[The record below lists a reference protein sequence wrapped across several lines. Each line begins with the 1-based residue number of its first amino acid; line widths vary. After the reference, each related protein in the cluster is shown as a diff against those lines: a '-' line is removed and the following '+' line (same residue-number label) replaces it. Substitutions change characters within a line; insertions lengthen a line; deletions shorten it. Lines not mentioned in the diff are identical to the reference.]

1 MKRSLRQVALYLL
14 LIALSCV
21 YGLACAAIN
30 NRATGSYT
38 DAQGTLTS
46 VRSNKVTAVQ
56 PETIKYYTGPDFKV
70 AAVMTTVGQRLYVQ
84 ADAPSCD
91 ASGDNAENIM
101 IQIASKKTGDK
112 ETFPAAETDAD
123 SGVFRVTQAVMTV
136 DAGIDGTRAG
146 DGKLETTMNDTLVA
160 TIQGCGNGTAQ
171 SSILIDPA
179 GIVFDSQSNLPLA
192 GATVTLID
200 VTGAGNGGIPGG
212 PAHVIDLDGVTVAP
226 STVITGE
233 DGLYRFPLVGA
244 SLYRLQ
250 VVPPTNYVFP
260 SKVDPGKITGR
271 TLQLYGSY
279 GADFTV
285 SAATGAVT
293 LDVPLD
299 PVPGLLY
306 LEKNASRSTAE
317 VNEFVD
323 YTIRVHNTADVDLTG
338 VNVDDDL
345 PAGFSLVPGTVR
357 LEGALAADPGGKRGP
372 GLHFAI
378 GTVSAH
384 GVAELRYRAR
394 IGTGALQGDGINRA
408 HATSTAP
415 LALVSSVAAAKVSVS
430 AGIFSEKAYIVGTI
444 FADCD
449 GDRLRG
455 PKEAG
460 VPGVRVYLEDGSYS
474 ITDLNGRYSFADL
487 RPRTHVAKVDMST
500 LPAGSQLAILS
511 QRNVG
516 DAGSRFVDVHDGEL
530 AKADFA
536 IANCST
542 ELHAAIAARRDALT
556 AAEHAQ
562 AQITA
567 PAKAAKTAVAAI
579 DLNTLDN
586 SLAFIGLENGAVLP
600 QTLATVRVKGLNGV
614 SFELTVNGKAVGSDR
629 IGKRSTVAARQLES
643 WEFVGVAFQPGKNVL
658 AVTQRDA
665 FGNARGTQQLTVLAP
680 GKLARVVL
688 EMDKA
693 SIAAD
698 GRSLAGLRVRLED
711 GAGVPVAER
720 TAVTLDTNLGDW
732 EQADLDPREPGL
744 QLFVEGGQAQVA
756 LRAPKEAGEARI
768 KAHAGNIEAATRV
781 EFVPDLRPM
790 VAAGVVDGALSF
802 KRIGGNVSK
811 PEREFN
817 GFEDALR
824 SLSTSH
830 GANTAELGA
839 RAAVFAK
846 GKVANDTLLTLA
858 YDSDKVSENKLF
870 RDLDPTQYYPTY
882 GDDAQRGFDAQ
893 STSRLYLRADRNKS
907 YLLFGDFTPPGTTP
921 SRNLGAYNRA
931 LNGLRHHYEA
941 GGLTVDS
948 FASHDSTRQMVEEIA
963 ANGTSGPYLTGSG
976 VMVINSERIEIIIRD
991 RNRPGVLVSSRLM
1004 SRYADYDIE
1013 ALTGRILF
1021 RAPIASLDADLN
1033 PVTIRISYE
1042 IDQGSP
1048 NFWIA
1053 GTAAQYKLG
1062 KHVEIG
1068 GSYVNDRNPAA
1079 PTTLASVNGT
1089 LRPDD
1094 KTTITVEG
1102 ARMEKSSMEGRAARV
1117 DAVRK
1122 DGKLES
1128 HIYAGRAD
1136 PYFDNPAA
1144 SLPKGRAE
1152 AGAQVTYRANERVS
1166 VGAELIHSADL
1177 TTGASRDGGQVNAG
1191 YAFGNGVRVE
1201 GGVRRAHENAADGT
1215 TLVQPDLTSVRAKVS
1230 TQVPGL
1236 PQAGVYLE
1244 GEQDV
1249 KDSGRRMLALGGDY
1263 RLAGG
1268 SRIYGRHELISSLG
1282 SNYALNEGQQ
1292 RNATVIGIDSD
1303 YMKDGRVFSEYRARG
1318 PGLDGRQAEAALG
1331 LRNLWSVAEGV
1342 RASTSL
1348 ERVKVLAG
1356 NAANESV
1363 AAAVALEYAR
1373 DPALRANT
1381 RLEWRHAVDS
1391 DSVLS
1396 TVGAAY
1402 KLNETWALLG
1412 KNTLAAT
1419 RSKGNDSLRANDL
1432 LQAGVAYRALET
1444 LGWNGLAKYEY
1455 KLERDTGIADLERAV
1470 HSIGITANWQPRAET
1485 VFTGRYAA
1493 KVAQDRSGGL
1503 DTRSFAQL
1511 VAARVTQEVK
1521 RDWDVGAT
1529 VMALL
1534 DGGTRGRQFAAGL
1547 EAGYQLRKNMWV
1559 SAGYNLL
1566 GFREPDLAG
1575 ADATARGVY
1584 VRLRMKFDER
1594 ALEGLLGSQA
1604 SH

>member
-1 MKRSLRQVALYLL
+1 MKRSFRQIALYVL
-14 LIALSCV
+14 LIALSCA

-30 NRATGSYT
+30 NRASVSYT
-38 DAQGTLTS
+38 DARQGTATM
-46 VRSNKVTAVQ
+46 RSNKVTATQ

-70 AAVMTTVGQRLYVQ
+70 AAVLTTVGQRLYVQ

-101 IQIASKKTGDK
+101 IQIASQKTGDK

-123 SGVFRVTQAVMTV
+123 SGVFRVTQAVMTL
-136 DAGIDGTRAG
+136 DAAVAGMRAG
-146 DGKLETTMNDTLVA
+146 NGQLETTMNDTLVA

-171 SSILIDPA
+171 STILIDPA
-179 GIVFDSQSNLPLA
+179 GIVFDSQTNQPLA

-212 PAHVIDLDGVTVAP
+212 PAHVIALDGVTVAP
-226 STVITGE
+226 STVVTGE

-250 VVPPTNYVFP
+250 VVAPSNYVFP

-279 GADFTV
+279 GASFTV

-299 PVPGLLY
+299 PIPGLLY

-338 VNVDDDL
+338 VSVEDDL

-357 LEGALAADPGGKRGP
+357 LDGANAADPGGKRGP
-372 GLHFAI
+372 GLHFSV
-378 GTVSAH
+378 GTVAAH
-384 GVAELRYRAR
+384 GVTELRYRAR

-415 LALVSSVAAAKVSVS
+415 LALVSSVAAAKVTVS
-430 AGIFSEKAYIVGTI
+430 AGIFSEKAYIVGKV

-449 GDRLRG
+449 GDKLRG
-455 PKEAG
+455 ADEMG

-474 ITDLNGRYSFADL
+474 VTDADGRYSFADV
-487 RPRTHVAKVDMST
+487 RPRTHVAKIDGST
-500 LPAGSQLAILS
+500 LPAGSLLAILS
-511 QRNVG
+511 QRNAG

-536 IANCST
+536 IANCSADI
-542 ELHAAIAARRDALT
+542 AASIIARRDALK
-556 AAEHAQ
+556 AAERAQ
-562 AQITA
+562 VQITP
-567 PAKAAKTAVAAI
+567 PAKAATAPAAI

-586 SLAFIGLENGAVLP
+586 SLAFIGLADGAVLP
-600 QTLATVRVKGLNGV
+600 HTLATVRVKGLNGV
-614 SFELTVNGKAVGSDR
+614 TFALTVNGKAVGAER

-643 WEFVGVAFQPGKNVL
+643 WEFVGVTLQPGRNVL
-658 AVTQRDA
+658 EVTQRDA
-665 FGNARGTQQLTVLAP
+665 FGNARGSKQVTVLAP
-680 GKLARVVL
+680 GKLARVTL
-688 EMDKA
+688 DLDKA
-693 SIAAD
+693 RIAAD
-698 GRSLAGLRVRLED
+698 GRSLAAIRVRLVD
-711 GAGVPVAER
+711 AAGVPVAER
-720 TAVTLDTNLGDW
+720 TAVTLDTDLGDW

-756 LRAPKEAGEARI
+756 LRAPKEAGEAHI

-790 VAAGVVDGALSF
+790 VAAGVIDGAVSL
-802 KRIGGNVSK
+802 KNIRGNVSK

-824 SLSTSH
+824 GLSTN
-830 GANTAELGA
+830 ANTLEAGA
-839 RAAVFAK
+839 RAAMFAK
-846 GKVANDTLLTLA
+846 GKVGKDTLLTLA
-858 YDSDKVSENKLF
+858 YDSDKAAENKLF

-893 STSRLYLRADRNKS
+893 STGRLYLRADRNKS

-941 GGLTVDS
+941 KGLSVDS

-991 RNRPGVLVSSRLM
+991 RNRPGVLVSSRLL

-1013 ALTGRILF
+1013 PLTGRILF

-1053 GTAAQYKLG
+1053 GTAAQYKVG

-1079 PTTLASVNGT
+1079 PTTLASVNGSV
-1089 LRPDD
+1089 RPDD
-1094 KTTITVEG
+1094 KTVITVEG
-1102 ARMEKSSMEGRAARV
+1102 ARMEKSGMEGHAARI

-1128 HIYAGRAD
+1128 HLYAGRAD

-1152 AGAQVTYRANERVS
+1152 AGAQVTWRPDEQFS

-1177 TTGASRDGGQVNAG
+1177 IAGAARDGGQVNAA

-1201 GGVRRAHENAADGT
+1201 GGVRRAHETAAAGT

-1230 TQVPGL
+1230 AQVPGL
-1236 PQAGVYLE
+1236 PQAGVFLE

-1303 YMKDGRVFSEYRARG
+1303 YMKNGRVFSEYRARG
-1318 PGLDGRQAEAALG
+1318 AGLDGRQAEAALG
-1331 LRNLWSVAEGV
+1331 LRNLWAVADGV
-1342 RASTSL
+1342 RMSTSL
-1348 ERVKVLAG
+1348 ERVKVLVG
-1356 NAANESV
+1356 NASNESV
-1363 AAAVALEYAR
+1363 AAAVAVEYAR
-1373 DPALRANT
+1373 DPAFRANT

-1391 DSVLS
+1391 DSMLS
-1396 TVGAAY
+1396 TAGAAY
-1402 KLNETWALLG
+1402 KLNDTWALLG

-1419 RSKGNDSLRANDL
+1419 HSKGNDSLRVNDL
-1432 LQAGVAYRALET
+1432 LQAGVAYRALES

-1470 HSIGITANWQPRAET
+1470 HSIGVTANWQPRLAT
-1485 VFTGRYAA
+1485 VFTARYAA

-1511 VAARVTQEVK
+1511 VAARVTQEIK
-1521 RDWDVGAT
+1521 RDWDIGAT
-1529 VMALL
+1529 VQMLA
-1534 DGGTRGRQFAAGL
+1534 DGGTRGRQFGAGI

-1594 ALEGLLGSQA
+1594 SLEGLLAPQA